1 MNLRLSAIM
10 QGLVA
15 SSLLLS
21 GNTFAN
27 QVNEDEVEKIQVT
40 GSRIARTSA
49 QMTTPTTMIDA
60 KEIAQSGVK
69 NIGDLMHKLPA
80 MISGVGSTTATG
92 NGTGLQSA
100 GQELI
105 NLRGLGTERSLVLV
119 NGRRHVS
126 GDAGNSA
133 VDISMIP
140 TSLIERV
147 EIITGG
153 ASAIYGADAVTGVV
167 NFIMKKD
174 FTGFELDASYAQSA
188 ENDAKSN
195 DISLTWGTDF
205 ADSAGNVSFHVS
217 YSDRDAL
224 SVTARDYANKNYSFL
239 PNPENTGPDDGIS
252 DTVFVEDLRFQ
263 ALSAEGLIYLP
274 NSNYF
279 FGDAPISQIPVPT
292 FANDPIAFP
301 FGHVGYDTFTI
312 CLLYTSP
319 SPRDRQKSRMPSSA

>member
-1 MNLRLSAIM
+1 MRFKLSTIA
-10 QGLVA
+10 LA
-15 SSLLLS
+15 LTTSATLLPS
-21 GNTFAN
+21 HSFAN
-27 QVNEDEVEKIQVT
+27 ESDDEAEKIQIT

-49 QMTTPTTMIDA
+49 QMTTPTTTIDA
-60 KEIAQSGVK
+60 KAIALSGVK
-69 NIGDLMHKLPA
+69 NIGDLLHKLPA
-80 MISGVGSTTATG
+80 MIDGVGSTTATG
-92 NGTGLQSA
+92 NGTGLDTA
-100 GQELI
+100 GQELV

-133 VDISMIP
+133 VDLSMIP
-140 TSLIERV
+140 TALIDRV

-174 FTGFELDASYAQSA
+174 FTGFELDTSYAESA
-188 ENDAKSN
+188 EGDAKN
-195 DISLTWGTDF
+195 KDLALTYGADF
-205 ADSAGNVSFHVS
+205 DDGRGNVTFHVS

-224 SVTARDYANKNYSFL
+224 PVTARDYANKNHGFL
-239 PNPENTGPDDGIS
+239 PNPLDTGPNDNIS

-274 NSNYF
+274 NEDYF

-292 FANDPIAFP
+292 FADDSHPIP
-301 FGHVGYDTFTI
+301 IWI
-312 CLLYTSP
+312 CWLRHLYH
-319 SPRDRQKSRMPSSA
+319 